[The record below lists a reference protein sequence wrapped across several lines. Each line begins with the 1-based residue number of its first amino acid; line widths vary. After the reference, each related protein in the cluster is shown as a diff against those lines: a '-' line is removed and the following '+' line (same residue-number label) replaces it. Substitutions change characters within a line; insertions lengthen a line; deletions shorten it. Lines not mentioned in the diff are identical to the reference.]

1 MLRRAS
7 RGSVIPVVGRGADV
21 LCPVHVED
29 VTGPLVE
36 ALSAPAAAGRA
47 YTLAG
52 DCHTARE
59 VAEAC
64 AQARGGRARV
74 VGVPVS
80 AVRLACAGA
89 RFLPL
94 PLYPDQLARLRAEK
108 PGPSPQARAD
118 LGFAPR
124 SLKEGLWDAG
134 AVAASLAE
142 AAGRQ

>member
-1 MLRRAS
+1 
-7 RGSVIPVVGRGADV
+7 
-21 LCPVHVED
+21 VHVDD

-36 ALSAPAAAGRA
+36 ALSTPAGAGSI

-52 DCHTARE
+52 QCHTARE

-64 AQARGGRARV
+64 ASAYGGRARV
-74 VGVPVS
+74 VGVPAPV
-80 AVRLACAGA
+80 VRLACAGA

-108 PGPSPQARAD
+108 PAPSPEAGSD

-124 SLKEGLWDAG
+124 PLAEGLRDAR
-134 AVAASLAE
+134 AVASPAE
-142 AAGRQ
+142 PPGSP